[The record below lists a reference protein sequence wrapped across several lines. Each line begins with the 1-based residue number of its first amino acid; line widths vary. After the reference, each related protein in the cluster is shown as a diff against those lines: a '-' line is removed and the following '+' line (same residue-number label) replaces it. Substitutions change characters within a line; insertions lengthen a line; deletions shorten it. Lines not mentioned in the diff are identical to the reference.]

1 MGKMVMIIRCK
12 RVKMI
17 LLILERG
24 KKRGKSI
31 ASSQRMSCVMTTELL
46 PLVYIYLHYICIK
59 YG

>member
-24 KKRGKSI
+24 KQKR
-31 ASSQRMSCVMTTELL
+31 QEYCLTTEDELCNDNRTASISVHL
-46 PLVYIYLHYICIK
+46 FTLHMH
-59 YG
+59 